1 MNWVL
6 SYTENEPI
14 VLECTTER
22 NIRFYESLG
31 FKVVEEVSLTDS
43 DETGKLWVMLRPG
56 NLDEMNID
64 SHIDTSE

>member
-56 NLDEMNID
+56 NFDEINID